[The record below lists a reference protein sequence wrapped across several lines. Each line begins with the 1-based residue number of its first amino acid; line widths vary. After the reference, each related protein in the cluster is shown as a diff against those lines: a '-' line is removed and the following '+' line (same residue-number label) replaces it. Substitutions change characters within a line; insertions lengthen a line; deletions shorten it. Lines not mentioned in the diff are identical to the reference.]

1 MDLTRVGLTTSI
13 AKEKSFSLMHRSEL
27 SVVATHES
35 EKSTEFVTSQIT
47 DTRRASRENPKPF
60 AALLD
65 EEITANGNAGD
76 VDDQLLVLDCGRK
89 TVNANVVAHDGF
101 SCDET
106 MRITRQKPDQ
116 GC

>member
-1 MDLTRVGLTTSI
+1 LTTSI
-13 AKEKSFSLMHRSEL
+13 AKEKSFPLMHRTKL

-35 EKSTEFVTSQIT
+35 EKPTEFSTCQIT
-47 DTRRASRENPKPF
+47 DTWRASRKNPKPF

-65 EEITANGNAGD
+65 EKITANGNAGD
-76 VDDQLLVLDCGRK
+76 IDDQLFVLDCGRE
-89 TVNANVVAHDGF
+89 TVNANVVAHDGL

-106 MRITRQKPDQ
+106 MRITRQEPDQ

>member
-13 AKEKSFSLMHRSEL
+13 AKEKSFPLMHRSEL

-35 EKSTEFVTSQIT
+35 EKPTEFITGEIT
-47 DTRRASRENPKPF
+47 DTWCASFENPKPF

-65 EEITANGNAGD
+65 EEITAYGNAGD
-76 VDDQLLVLDCGRK
+76 IDDQLLVLDCGRE
-89 TVNANVVAHDGF
+89 TVNANVVTHGRY